1 MNYTIVLNGFVWL
14 ASMTYYV
21 LFARKWYSGPKT
33 TAINASSDSGDSNAV
48 DRTYETS
55 EPKRD

>member
-21 LFARKWYSGPKT
+21 LYARKWYSGPKT
-33 TAINASSDSGDSNAV
+33 TAVNVSTDSSVV
-48 DRTYETS
+48 DTRAYDTS
-55 EPKRD
+55 QPKHG